1 MKGKSWG
8 CERLPVRMFKSGSV
22 VESVAICNDVVV
34 IEVISHGGGKGA
46 LYTRVDL
53 RGTCWF

>member
-1 MKGKSWG
+1 
-8 CERLPVRMFKSGSV
+8 MFKSGSV
-22 VESVAICNDVVV
+22 VESVAICNNVVV

-53 RGTCWF
+53 RGTCWFQDGSLTFLIMPLP